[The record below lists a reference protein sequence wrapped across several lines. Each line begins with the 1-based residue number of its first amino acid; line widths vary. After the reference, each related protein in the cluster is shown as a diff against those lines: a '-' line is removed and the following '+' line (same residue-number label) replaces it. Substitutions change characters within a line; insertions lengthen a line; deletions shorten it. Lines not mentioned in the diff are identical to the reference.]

1 MNSDKE
7 RPLVVI
13 VCRRRGVGVSFAKFL
28 AESSGAKYIRSN
40 RSEVIT
46 ELSNYVVATSGHTNS
61 LRGHN
66 FRMIIAEESL
76 LKVCKEEL
84 QRDLLPGCPKGLL
97 AYYEMDLRV
106 YGLAV

>member
-1 MNSDKE
+1 MSSDKE
-7 RPLVVI
+7 RQIVAI
-13 VCRRRGVGVSFAKFL
+13 VCRSRETGMNFAKFL
-28 AESSGAKYIRSN
+28 ATSSGAKYVRSN
-40 RSEVIT
+40 QNEVIT
-46 ELSNYVVATSGHTNS
+46 ELSNYVVATSEHTNS